1 MSDSTA
7 YPDDALAIVGLACR
21 LPGGVNTLSDLWSA
35 LSAGQSLISDVPPD
49 RFDTTR
55 FLDRDLD
62 RAGKSFTFAGGY
74 IDDLGGF
81 DADYFGI
88 SPREAA
94 LMDPQQR
101 LLLELTADTFDDA
114 AIDPASVAGTD
125 TAVFVGMSD
134 MGYLALQMY
143 APDTIAS
150 HTMTGGA
157 LSIASNRLSYVF
169 DLRGPSMTL
178 DTACSSAMVAFHQAC
193 QTILSGRSSL
203 AVVGGVH
210 ALLGPH
216 PFIAF
221 AKAKMLSPLGRC
233 ATFSAD
239 ADGYV
244 RAEGG
249 GVFLVKRLSAALADG
264 DRVHAVIL
272 ATHVNSDGRTSG
284 MTVPSADVQEAL
296 LREVYARAGLR
307 ADDLSYLEAHGTG
320 TPIGDPIECEAIGRA
335 LGRYR
340 SVGHLLPIGSVKTN
354 LGHMEPASGI
364 AGILKAILVL
374 GHRQIPPSLHGAP
387 PNPAIDFSA
396 LGLAPVNDTRGIEP
410 GRAVVGVNSS
420 GFGGTNAHAVL
431 AEAPV
436 APATAR
442 PIDGELP
449 LVMSARS
456 KPRWPRQSIG
466 WPTSWRARPKKTSTT
481 SAIPPLA
488 TPGTPTGPWC
498 SPPRPE
504 SPRNGLP
511 PSVGTSRAAAKRVG
525 RRRRSGGSSS
535 CSRETALSGPPW
547 EPTSSTRSRC
557 SVLRSRRS
565 TGCRVRDWH
574 GQSWES

>member
-1 MSDSTA
+1 M
-7 YPDDALAIVGLACR
+7 
-21 LPGGVNTLSDLWSA
+21 
-35 LSAGQSLISDVPPD
+35 
-49 RFDTTR
+49 
-55 FLDRDLD
+55 
-62 RAGKSFTFAGGY
+62 
-74 IDDLGGF
+74 
-81 DADYFGI
+81 
-88 SPREAA
+88 
-94 LMDPQQR
+94 
-101 LLLELTADTFDDA
+101 
-114 AIDPASVAGTD
+114 
-125 TAVFVGMSD
+125 
-134 MGYLALQMY
+134 
-143 APDTIAS
+143 
-150 HTMTGGA
+150 
-157 LSIASNRLSYVF
+157 
-169 DLRGPSMTL
+169 
-178 DTACSSAMVAFHQAC
+178 
-193 QTILSGRSSL
+193 
-203 AVVGGVH
+203 VGGVH

-456 KPRWPRQSIG
+456 EPALAEAVNRLAHQLEGSAEEDFYDICYTAAR
-466 WPTSWRARPKKTSTT
+466 RAGHAHRAVVLAST
-481 SAIPPLA
+481 PQ
-488 TPGTPTGPWC
+488 
-498 SPPRPE
+498 

-565 TGCRVRDWH
+565 TGSCVRDWH